1 MISFTDSQGNNH
13 EYIISAVQQAMIEK
27 AEVRTDVMRVLA
39 TVMGFDL
46 MTGCLKGGNKE
57 ESKKHLIAWD
67 DNAVNAACQYAAS
80 NYISLLTQGW
90 TLSNLRETLGGFPNP
105 QRRIPKEATNGSIH
119 INVTAGKSKSNTK
132 KKTMI
137 ILMMSSIIPVLNNQH
152 PKATTKAFYLK
163 KKLTF

>member
-1 MISFTDSQGNNH
+1 
-13 EYIISAVQQAMIEK
+13 
-27 AEVRTDVMRVLA
+27 
-39 TVMGFDL
+39 
-46 MTGCLKGGNKE
+46 
-57 ESKKHLIAWD
+57 
-67 DNAVNAACQYAAS
+67 
-80 NYISLLTQGW
+80 
-90 TLSNLRETLGGFPNP
+90 LRETLGGFPNP